1 MRWLGLIVALALF
14 GVTAAKAQVVALGG
28 SQTRGYLL
36 PITDAWPAKLEGLL
50 HQRGINV
57 SVANEGVN
65 GDTSDGML
73 SRLDSAVPD
82 GTRVVILM
90 CCGNDNKDRR
100 NIVADHLGNVTTL
113 VTRLRARGIAVV
125 YSASGGV
132 AFGRLDEAGASAARS
147 AGASWCG
154 GSYQGLAPED
164 KEDSH
169 SIAGVHPTP
178 SGHDKI
184 AARMLPCV
192 MRALGRR
199 G

>member
-1 MRWLGLIVALALF
+1 MRWLGLIVALTLF
-14 GVTAAKAQVVALGG
+14 GVATAEAQVVALGD

-36 PITDAWPAKLEGLL
+36 PLSDAWPAKLEGLL
-50 HQRGINV
+50 HQRGIKV

-73 SRLDSAVPD
+73 SRLDSAVPS

-90 CCGNDNKDRR
+90 CCGNDNKDKRH
-100 NIVADHLGNVTTL
+100 IVADHLGNVTAM

-125 YSASGGV
+125 YSAARGV
-132 AFGRLDEAGASAARS
+132 AYRGLDNAGAAAARS
-147 AGASWCG
+147 AGALWCG
-154 GSYQGLAPED
+154 ESYQGLPPED
-164 KEDSH
+164 KEDSP
-169 SIAGVHPTP
+169 AGVHPTP

-192 MRALGRR
+192 LRALGRS

>member
-1 MRWLGLIVALALF
+1 VRWLGLVVALALF
-14 GVTAAKAQVVALGG
+14 GVTEAKAQVVALGA
-28 SQTRGYLL
+28 SATRGYLL

-73 SRLDSAVPD
+73 SRLDSAAPN
-82 GTRVVILM
+82 GTRVVILI
-90 CCGNDNKDRR
+90 CCGNDNKDKRH
-100 NIVADHLGNVTTL
+100 IVADHVGNVTAL
-113 VTRLRARGIAVV
+113 VTRLRARGIVV
-125 YSASGGV
+125 IYSGEGGA
-132 AFGRLDEAGASAARS
+132 AFGGHDNAGASAARS

-154 GSYQGLAPED
+154 WNYEGLPPED
-164 KEDSH
+164 KEDSP
-169 SIAGVHPTP
+169 AGVHPTP

-192 MRALGRR
+192 MRALGPK